1 MSSGVIGAA
10 QADASQLLR
19 LSEIDM
25 SDAASLPAFFDSC
38 GGSLVGDPTSSSKAG
53 VQCHDAGLFLQL
65 KQAVAEFGFGMRGP
79 LGQRWY
85 RDLSQDRELACEYE
99 KVLGHRAR
107 RAFRLEWA
115 KRTLAILQES
125 KVQSTSS
132 SMIEK
137 EHGSYVPFAVI
148 VKKEGGVGCRSAVEA
163 AVRYCR
169 KCTLLGGRW
178 RLYNHFTERWD
189 FLYIR
194 REYSS
199 IFQKEWVVF
208 LEQSSGR
215 LSDDVVSMC
224 GDAKTESQSVLR
236 EGSAPDT
243 KARRNR
249 TVSGRRNSAKRPATD
264 AASIAAGQ
272 GTKKQRMNVE
282 YAESLALQL
291 RSRYVEVR
299 QVALDIIGGQQ
310 TSEPEG
316 TDRHEDQIQEVKT
329 SLDELESAAS
339 SEFFQRL
346 LRNEVAYREL
356 SGNVATV
363 VRLTRQCDEKVGVRL
378 SALEACV
385 ERWKCLLAG
394 M

>member
-1 MSSGVIGAA
+1 
-10 QADASQLLR
+10 
-19 LSEIDM
+19 
-25 SDAASLPAFFDSC
+25 
-38 GGSLVGDPTSSSKAG
+38 
-53 VQCHDAGLFLQL
+53 
-65 KQAVAEFGFGMRGP
+65 
-79 LGQRWY
+79 
-85 RDLSQDRELACEYE
+85 
-99 KVLGHRAR
+99 
-107 RAFRLEWA
+107 
-115 KRTLAILQES
+115 
-125 KVQSTSS
+125 
-132 SMIEK
+132 MIEK

-264 AASIAAGQ
+264 APSIAAGQ
-272 GTKKQRMNVE
+272 GTKKQKMNVE
-282 YAESLALQL
+282 SAESLALQL

-346 LRNEVAYREL
+346 LRSEVAFREL